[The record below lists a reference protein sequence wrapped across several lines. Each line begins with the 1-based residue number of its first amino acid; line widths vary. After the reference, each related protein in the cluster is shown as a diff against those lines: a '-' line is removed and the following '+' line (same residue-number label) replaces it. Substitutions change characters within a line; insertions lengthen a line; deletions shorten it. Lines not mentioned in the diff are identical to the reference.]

1 MPDTA
6 QPNDLLQE
14 LAAALGP
21 EAVSTGQDEWLSRDI
36 FFWDG
41 LHDAA
46 MICTPRTAEEVQ
58 AVLGIAARHGAAV
71 SSRGGG
77 MSYTAG
83 YRPKRPD
90 TILLDLRQLNAVR
103 EVNITDRYVIAE
115 AGATWDSVTE
125 ALKPD
130 GVRVELQAPFSG
142 IYSTVG
148 GALSQNVPQG
158 MKGVLGVEVVRA
170 NGDVVRTGAWARAG
184 QEKPFVRHYG
194 PDLTGLF
201 IGDGG
206 AFGVKTAAA
215 LQVRQVPNG
224 LAYGSFAFE
233 TYEEMAQTMIELG
246 PYDFVSRRVGLDP
259 FKSQNAAKVG
269 FKEAIATLGAV
280 SGEGKTLIGG
290 AMNAAKMAATG
301 ANFMDGVK
309 WSLHLT
315 IEGVDDR
322 AAEAALEIV
331 RSICTKLGRE
341 IPNILP
347 QAMAARGY
355 SVRGFLGKD
364 GQRWVPTNSLF
375 PLSRAPEIAAA
386 IQAFFET
393 KRAEMN
399 RLNIVES
406 YMTNYGETYFMCEP
420 SFYWTDE
427 VSELHLR
434 HLGAEEAKKFKDLP
448 PNEEKRAFVKQLRK
462 DLTQT
467 FQDLGA
473 VHVQLGKCYEFN
485 STLRPETRRLV
496 EDVKAMLDPDGLL
509 NPGNLGLN

>member
-1 MPDTA
+1 MPDNALPT
-6 QPNDLLQE
+6 DLIRDLTST
-14 LAAALGP
+14 LGADLIS
-21 EAVSTGQDEWLSRDI
+21 EKDAWLSRDI
-36 FFWDG
+36 FYWDG
-41 LHDAA
+41 LNDAA
-46 MICTPRTAEEVQ
+46 VVCAPETPEQVA
-58 AVLGIAARHGAAV
+58 AILAIASEHGAAV

-90 TILLDLRQLNAVR
+90 TILLDLRQINAIR
-103 EVNITDRYVIAE
+103 EVNPTDRYVIAE

-125 ALKPD
+125 ALKPH
-130 GVRVELQAPFSG
+130 GLRVEIQAPFSG

-158 MKGVLGVEVVRA
+158 MKGILGVEVVRA
-170 NGDVVRTGAWARAG
+170 NGDIVRTGAWARAG

-215 LQVRQVPNG
+215 LQVRQVPGG

-233 TYEEMAQTMIELG
+233 TYEDMAATMIELG
-246 PYDFVSRRVGLDP
+246 PYDFVSRKVGLDP

-269 FKEAIATLGAV
+269 FKEAIATLGKV
-280 SGEGKTLIGG
+280 STESKSLIGG
-290 AMNAAKMAATG
+290 AMSAAKMAATG
-301 ANFMDGVK
+301 SNFMDGVK

-315 IEGVDDR
+315 IEGVDDH
-322 AAEAALEIV
+322 AAETGLDIV
-331 RSICTKLGRE
+331 RSVCTKSGRE
-341 IPNILP
+341 IANILP

-375 PLSRAPEIAAA
+375 PLSRAPEIATA
-386 IQAFFET
+386 IQAFFES
-393 KRAEMN
+393 KRADMN

-406 YMTNYGETYFMCEP
+406 YMTNYGESYFMCEP
-420 SFYWTDE
+420 SFYWADE

-434 HLGAEEAKKFKDLP
+434 HLGADEASKFKSLP
-448 PNEEKRAFVKQLRK
+448 ADEEKRIFVKQLRA

-496 EDVKAMLDPDGLL
+496 EDVKQMLDPDGIL